1 MISSAQ
7 IEIHAHLPQIA
18 SLPTMTLRP
27 LRVCFICPL
36 SSNLVD
42 SNPRTQLCK
51 VPRVRARPGPE
62 HLPRQCFHR
71 PGQLGHLG
79 HLGHLGTE
87 TSGRAAIP
95 TMSCLQHF
103 IQKFVHRSHGKVV
116 RSDNGI
122 PEAEGR
128 EARNKIC
135 RSEGGSL
142 KNDSLKWSSLLWMK
156 QKATKV
162 RIVYFNGFGR
172 FTALTLRGA
181 NFLGCQQWSREYHLW
196 RRACASGHLRSVQ
209 SLRVVFPL
217 RNTISI
223 CFDMFRY
230 VLMSS
235 RLTRA
240 SEPEMPG
247 LDWGFTETPATRR
260 TSWKASPNTNVWT
273 EPHEMQC
280 KHGMFILFEC
290 QA

>member
-62 HLPRQCFHR
+62 HFPRQCFHR

-172 FTALTLRGA
+172 FTAF
-181 NFLGCQQWSREYHLW
+181 NPPGCK
-196 RRACASGHLRSVQ
+196 
-209 SLRVVFPL
+209 FPWL
-217 RNTISI
+217 SA
-223 CFDMFRY
+223 
-230 VLMSS
+230 V
-235 RLTRA
+235 
-240 SEPEMPG
+240 
-247 LDWGFTETPATRR
+247 
-260 TSWKASPNTNVWT
+260 K
-273 EPHEMQC
+273 
-280 KHGMFILFEC
+280 
-290 QA
+290 